1 MSLKLRVSFIVV
13 GVSLSIAALAYAFW
27 SRAASESGQNFRA
40 QANTGEFMRLSQLPG
55 DMRLVYFGY
64 MNCLDVC
71 LTASLTI
78 TSAFKNLHE
87 LDPEARDR
95 ILNVFI
101 TLDPEDD
108 TIEGDYNELQGYL
121 DARYGGQ
128 GAAFR
133 PRDEADARRIASRF
147 AVHFEYVDDPFFP
160 NGYRVDHHSMIYL
173 TDKYGKII
181 AFYPDRMPGRL
192 IAN

>member
-1 MSLKLRVSFIVV
+1 MTLKLRVFFIVF
-13 GVSLSIAALAYAFW
+13 GASLSIAVMTYAVLG
-27 SRAASESGQNFRA
+27 RAAPEGGWNFRA
-40 QANTGEFMRLSQLPG
+40 QTNTGAVMRLSQLPG

-64 MNCLDVC
+64 MNCPDVC

-78 TSAFKNLHE
+78 TSAFKNLQE
-87 LDPEARDR
+87 LNPEARSR
-95 ILNVFI
+95 ILNVFV

-108 TIEGDYNELQGYL
+108 TIDGEYNELQGYL